1 MTHLEIA
8 HICNYSTIY
17 RQRCISIIH
26 FISRSFFS
34 FFSSYRV
41 FSNPIIATF
50 LAAFLSF
57 PRRRRRK
64 NVNSLVF
71 WHQSARNGAQGV
83 ERDQTRKIAG
93 LRGKVRGTH
102 HLRVG
107 FAHSDSQSERSWRWK
122 RGRASDRCTNGKII
136 DIYINRDVRVRN
148 CISFR
153 FWD

>member
-1 MTHLEIA
+1 MYFNNSFHFKVLFSLFFHPVVSSPIQLLPHFSRHSCLSREKEEEKTLIRLF
-8 HICNYSTIY
+8 SG
-17 RQRCISIIH
+17 IS
-26 FISRSFFS
+26 
-34 FFSSYRV
+34 
-41 FSNPIIATF
+41 
-50 LAAFLSF
+50 
-57 PRRRRRK
+57 
-64 NVNSLVF
+64 
-71 WHQSARNGAQGV
+71 RNGAQGV

-136 DIYINRDVRVRN
+136 DIYINRDIRVRN

-153 FWD
+153 F